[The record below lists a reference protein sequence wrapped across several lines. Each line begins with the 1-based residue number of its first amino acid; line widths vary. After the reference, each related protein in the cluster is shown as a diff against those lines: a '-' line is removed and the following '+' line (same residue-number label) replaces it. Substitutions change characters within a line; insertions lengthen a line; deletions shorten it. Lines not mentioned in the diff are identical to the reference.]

1 MNEENAKIAKLKKSC
16 HAGKIVSNILCI
28 FFAIGCICS
37 IISAIGMWSM
47 GREFDDYLVEAQQR
61 GVIENSDKIGAVS
74 AFEFNLGIVPANIES
89 DIPAVQAAI
98 DDHPMSILYGGYVF
112 FLGLAFAVV
121 SILSKMVSSIFGL
134 IEKENTPFTAKVKK
148 RVTIVLAITSGILLL
163 TTGSTFGI
171 LCILLT
177 WVVHNVIDYGMTLQ
191 TESDETL

>member
-16 HAGKIVSNILCI
+16 HTGKIVSNILCI

-61 GVIENSDKIGAVS
+61 GVIENSDKVGAVS

-121 SILSKMVSSIFGL
+121 S
-134 IEKENTPFTAKVKK
+134 
-148 RVTIVLAITSGILLL
+148 VLRLYQGIRQSL
-163 TTGSTFGI
+163 
-171 LCILLT
+171 
-177 WVVHNVIDYGMTLQ
+177 VHPWTRRRLF
-191 TESDETL
+191 LRLR